1 MKIISSEC
9 LLKRGLRYCVEREEE
24 RKKGIDNNIEV
35 KVQMKEGENV
45 YLFIRPMLCKILF

>member
-1 MKIISSEC
+1 MFIKKGVEILC
-9 LLKRGLRYCVEREEE
+9 RKRRRKK
-24 RKKGIDNNIEV
+24 KKGIDNNIEV